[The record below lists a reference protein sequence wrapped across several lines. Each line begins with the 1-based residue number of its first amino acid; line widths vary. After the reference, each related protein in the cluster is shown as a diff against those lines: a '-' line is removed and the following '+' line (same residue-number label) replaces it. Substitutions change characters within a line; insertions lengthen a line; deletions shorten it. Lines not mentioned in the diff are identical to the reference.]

1 MADIPE
7 IPLLPLA
14 ELQRQMADLTEAVA
28 RLCETVEKL
37 SESVQGKESE
47 DLREPPP

>member
-14 ELQRQMADLTEAVA
+14 DLQRQMIDLTEAVA